1 MSEKK
6 LDVRNILEVIDAAFE
21 SLDVYFELGKDGLD
35 FSDAITLGS
44 RLVSD
49 AAFRAVYTKAIE
61 GIDLLDDEAKDI
73 DLAEVGL
80 IVTHVISKIQML
92 QAKKK

>member
-1 MSEKK
+1 MATTKK
-6 LDVRNILEVIDAAFE
+6 HDIKNIKEVIDAAFE
-21 SLDVYFELGKDGLD
+21 SIEVYKELSKGGLD

-73 DLAEVGL
+73 DLAEVGEL
-80 IVTHVISKIQML
+80 VTYMIAKIQIMMV
-92 QAKKK
+92 KK